1 MPIIGIGTDLVEI
14 DRIQNTVDKF
24 PERFPR
30 RILTDAEWLVYKRHA
45 HPVRFLSKRFA
56 AKEAAAKALGTGI
69 AQGIRFH
76 DFEIVNDE
84 LGRPHMSLLGEAALR
99 MKRLGGRYVHIS
111 LSDEL
116 ALAQAFVV
124 VEG

>member
-14 DRIQNTVDKF
+14 DRICKTVDKF

-30 RILTDAEWLVYKRHA
+30 RVLTDSELSVYQNHA
-45 HPVRFLSKRFA
+45 YPARYLAKRFA

-69 AQGIRFH
+69 ASGIRFH
-76 DFEIVNDE
+76 DFEVINDE
-84 LGRPHMSLLGEAALR
+84 LGRPHMSVLGEAAVR
-99 MKRLGGRYVHIS
+99 MGFLGGQNVHIS

-116 ALAQAFVV
+116 AFAQAFVII
-124 VEG
+124 ES